1 MSLIICRIAEQR
13 IIKIYFLVLLLR
25 NTHCLMLSSYTI
37 SRKYVTDYRIF
48 CIALILAVN
57 TEMEFHQIH
66 CVQSVRIRSYS
77 GPYFPAFGQNTERYP
92 YSVRMRENTN
102 QNNSEYGHILRN
114 DKFLT
119 LRNLEAEPKIKQQ
132 LNENKVI
139 YCIK

>member
-13 IIKIYFLVLLLR
+13 IINIYFLVLLLS

-57 TEMEFHQIH
+57 TGMEFHQIH

-77 GPYFPAFGQNTERYP
+77 GPYFSAFGQNTERYP